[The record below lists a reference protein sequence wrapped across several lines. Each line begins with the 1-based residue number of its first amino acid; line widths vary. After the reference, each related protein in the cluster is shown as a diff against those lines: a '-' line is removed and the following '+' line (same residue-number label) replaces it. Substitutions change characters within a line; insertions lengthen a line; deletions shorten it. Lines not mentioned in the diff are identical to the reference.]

1 MFKTLKAT
9 LAAALVTLGVAATA
23 SQPANAF
30 TAPSA
35 DAITAD
41 TLTTNVSCG
50 GIDCDHPSQRGYR
63 RYNSEGRGYGRR
75 RYRSYRANRRDSY
88 RDYRGERDYEHR
100 MRKRRAAAACRELG
114 LELLGGR
121 CRPTRL
127 DDVVRSIIKGGQ
139 RCPRGMYRNPLGPC
153 QPNETGG

>member
-1 MFKTLKAT
+1 MFKTLTAT

-41 TLTTNVSCG
+41 TLATNVSCG

-63 RYNSEGRGYGRR
+63 RYNYEGRGYGRR

-127 DDVVRSIIKGGQ
+127 DDVVRSIIQGGQ
-139 RCPRGMYRNPLGPC
+139 RCPRGMYRNPLGRC

>member
-35 DAITAD
+35 AAITAN

-63 RYNSEGRGYGRR
+63 RYNYEGRGYGRR
-75 RYRSYRANRRDSY
+75 RYRSYRANRGDGYRSY
-88 RDYRGERDYEHR
+88 RRQRHDETDVATHSSSPP
-100 MRKRRAAAACRELG
+100 RRSSGACADR
-114 LELLGGR
+114 
-121 CRPTRL
+121 
-127 DDVVRSIIKGGQ
+127 
-139 RCPRGMYRNPLGPC
+139 
-153 QPNETGG
+153 